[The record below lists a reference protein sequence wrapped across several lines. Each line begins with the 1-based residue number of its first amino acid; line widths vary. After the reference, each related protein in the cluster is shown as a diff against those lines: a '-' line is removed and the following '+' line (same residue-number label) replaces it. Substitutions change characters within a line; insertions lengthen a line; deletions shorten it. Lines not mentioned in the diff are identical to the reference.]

1 MSSGHWS
8 FGHSVIRSVESE
20 WPTSEF
26 RRPRYSNPFRSI
38 SLSSSQAVTRTPHT
52 AYSVP
57 QRFGLGAIM
66 AFTTIFAVLLGIL
79 RMYDAPVGF
88 YVFFGVM
95 GCTVCGAQMIN
106 NSVPRLVSV
115 LVGAACLPLTA
126 ISYAVIGEMRVTE
139 AVVMAPCLAVPG
151 AVVGYLIGT
160 IAAGVFLLGDLLEKR
175 VRGETISTATAVD
188 AESAQVIPTYTP
200 DSCTPYLGEA
210 ASQLTAK
217 DNPMTSDETT
227 RVKAIGPPTS
237 VPVYN
242 CLALVSPRGSDGLVH
257 ARAANLSDLRTSGAS
272 EREALQHLVGAFKII
287 VAQCLAEGREIPF
300 LKDPHPPRS
309 DEQQRFI
316 AVHL

>member
-1 MSSGHWS
+1 
-8 FGHSVIRSVESE
+8 
-20 WPTSEF
+20 
-26 RRPRYSNPFRSI
+26 
-38 SLSSSQAVTRTPHT
+38 
-52 AYSVP
+52 
-57 QRFGLGAIM
+57 M

-115 LVGAACLPLTA
+115 LVGAVCLPLTA

-139 AVVMAPCLAVPG
+139 AVIMAPCLAVPG
-151 AVVGYLIGT
+151 ALVGYLMGT
-160 IAAGVFLLGDLLEKR
+160 VAAGVFLLGDLLEKR
-175 VRGETISTATAVD
+175 VRGETIPTAVD
-188 AESAQVIPTYTP
+188 AERAQVIPTYSP

-217 DNPMTSDETT
+217 DNHMTSDETT
-227 RVKAIGPPTS
+227 PRVKAIGPPTS

-287 VAQCLAEGREIPF
+287 VAQCLAEGREVPL
-300 LKDPHPPRS
+300 LKEPHAPQS
-309 DEQQRFI
+309 GEQQRFI